1 MKKIIFTTVTVAAMA
16 LIVSCGSKPETVYPA
31 DIVPL
36 PVSVKVNP
44 GGFPIKASTM
54 ITVPEDHADL
64 AVQAR
69 LFAGYLEPVIGR
81 EMEVATGKGRK
92 GAVNL
97 AIDPALGSEEYRIEA
112 TSRRID
118 VAGGSEA
125 GVLYGLQ
132 TLRQLVQ
139 PAAEGSADHIIPAV
153 EITDKPSFE
162 YRGMHLDVSRHFF
175 PVDDVKSYIDIL
187 ALHKINRFHWHLTD
201 DQGWRIEIKSRPKL
215 TEVGSIRARTWV
227 GPEHPPKTY
236 DETPYGGYYTQEEA
250 REIVRYAA
258 ERCITVIPEIEMPG
272 HAVAALASYPEI
284 GCTGGPY
291 KVWDMRGVTDDIF
304 CAGNELTFEILE
316 DVLTE
321 IIDIFP
327 SEYINLGGDEA
338 PKIRWEACPKCQA
351 RIKAEGLK
359 DAHQLQGYFMTR
371 MENFLKE
378 HGRKMI
384 GWDEILEGG
393 VSPDATLLFWRTWA
407 GEKWAKTVADS
418 GNRIIMSPTE
428 YCYFDYY
435 QGPAETEPLA
445 FWGSYLPLS
454 KVYEFDPYEYIAP
467 ESRANVWGVQANL
480 WTEFVATIEHA
491 QYMLLPRLAALS
503 ETGWAYERKDY
514 GSFLKRMGNM
524 TSVYDRHGYNYKS
537 IDNSQSEHK

>member
-1 MKKIIFTTVTVAAMA
+1 MKKSLFSGAIAA
-16 LIVSCGSKPETVYPA
+16 LTLLYSCDCPSETIYRA

-36 PVSVKVNP
+36 PVSVEVSP
-44 GGFPIKASTM
+44 GGFPVEAGVK
-54 ITVPEDHADL
+54 ITVPEEYAHL
-64 AVQAR
+64 AAQAR
-69 LFAGYLEPVIGR
+69 LLAGYLAPVVGGEMTVVTGR
-81 EMEVATGKGRK
+81 GRR

-97 AIDPALGSEEYRIEA
+97 AIDPALEMEEYRIES
-112 TSRRID
+112 TPWRID
-118 VAGGSEA
+118 IAGGSEA

-139 PAAEGSADHIIPAV
+139 PSAGGTGYVIPAV
-153 EITDKPSFE
+153 KISDKPFFE
-162 YRGMHLDVSRHFF
+162 YRGMHFDVCRHFF
-175 PVDDVKSYIDIL
+175 TVEEVKNYIDIL

-215 TEVGSIRARTWV
+215 TEVGSIRAQTWV
-227 GPEHPPKTY
+227 GPEHPPKSY
-236 DETPYGGYYTQEEA
+236 DGTPHGGYYTQEEA

-291 KVWDMRGVTDDIF
+291 KVWEMRGVTDDVF
-304 CAGNELTFEILE
+304 CAGNELTFDVLQ

-321 IIDIFP
+321 VMDIFP
-327 SEYINLGGDEA
+327 SEYINLGGDEC
-338 PKIRWEACPKCQA
+338 PKTRWKACPKCQA
-351 RIKAEGLK
+351 RIEAEGLK
-359 DAHQLQGYFMTR
+359 DEHELQGYFMTR

-393 VSPDATLLFWRTWA
+393 VSRDATLLYWRTWA
-407 GEKWAKTVADS
+407 GPKWAETVAGS
-418 GNRIIMSPTE
+418 GNRIIMSPTG

-445 FWGSYLPLS
+445 FWRSNLPLS
-454 KVYEFDPYEYIAP
+454 KVYEFDPYENIAP
-467 ESRANVWGVQANL
+467 ELRANIWGVQANL
-480 WTEFVATIEHA
+480 WTEFIGTISHA
-491 QYMLLPRLAALS
+491 EYMLLPRLAALS
-503 ETGWAYERKDY
+503 ETGWSYGRKDY
-514 GSFLKRMGNM
+514 NGFLGRMAAM
-524 TSVYDRHGYNYKS
+524 TALYDRHGYNYKK
-537 IDNSQSEHK
+537 IDN

>member
-1 MKKIIFTTVTVAAMA
+1 MLIAAAAAIA
-16 LIVSCGSKPETVYPA
+16 LLASCNGKPEVLYPA
-31 DIVPL
+31 DIVPI
-36 PVSVKVNP
+36 PVSVEVTL
-44 GGFPIKASTM
+44 GGFPVKSSTK
-54 ITVPEDHADL
+54 ITVPEEYAGL
-64 AVQAR
+64 EVQAR
-69 LFAGYLEPVIGR
+69 LFVGYLEPVIGR
-81 EMEVATGKGRK
+81 EMEVRTGKGRK
-92 GAVNL
+92 GDINL
-97 AIDPALGSEEYRIEA
+97 SIDPSMGREEYRITS

-132 TLRQLVQ
+132 TLRQIVQ
-139 PAAEGSADHIIPAV
+139 PTAEGAGDYIIPAV

-175 PVDDVKSYIDIL
+175 SVDDVKSYIDIL

-215 TEVGSIRARTWV
+215 TEVGSVRAQTWV
-227 GPEHPPKTY
+227 GPEHPPKQY
-236 DETPYGGYYTQEEA
+236 DGTPHGGYFTQDEA

-272 HAVAALASYPEI
+272 HAVAALAAYPEI

-291 KVWDMRGVTDDIF
+291 KVWEMRGVTDDVF
-304 CAGNELTFEILE
+304 CAGNELTFELLE

-321 IIDIFP
+321 IMDIFP
-327 SEYINLGGDEA
+327 SEYINLGGDEC
-338 PKIRWEACPKCQA
+338 PKVRWKACPKCQA
-351 RIKAEGLK
+351 RIKTEGLK
-359 DAHQLQGYFMTR
+359 DEHELQGYFMTR
-371 MENFLKE
+371 MENFLKKN
-378 HGRKMI
+378 GRKMI

-393 VSPDATLLFWRTWA
+393 VSPDAKLMFWRAWA
-407 GEKWAKTVADS
+407 GPKWAKTVADS

-445 FWGSYLPLS
+445 FYRSFLPVS
-454 KVYEFDPYEYIAP
+454 KVYEFDPYAYIDAS
-467 ESRANVWGVQANL
+467 SRDNIWGVQANM
-480 WTEFVATIEHA
+480 WTEFIADIKHA

-514 GSFLKRMGNM
+514 DSFKKRMENM
-524 TSVYDRHGYNYKS
+524 TAIYDRHGYNYKP
-537 IDNSQSEHK
+537 IGN